1 MDFPRLVY
9 TSPGSEIIYSNT
21 FGYKVVKDGDEY
33 AAALEAGFFATLPEA
48 LKGEVAPVEP
58 EPDLQPE
65 LTPAQD
71 PTVEDPPV
79 EDPPLFKV

>member
-9 TSPGSEIIYSNT
+9 TAPGPEVIGDGS
-21 FGYKVVKDGDEY
+21 FGYKTVNDEDEY
-33 AAALEAGFFATLPEA
+33 AAALEVGFFATLPEA
-48 LKGEVAPVEP
+48 LKGETAPVET
-58 EPDLQPE
+58 EPDFQPE
-65 LTPAQD
+65 LTPVED